1 MYVLIDYFRLLR
13 DEDKSI
19 LTNLKPEEFRD
30 FRNLV
35 IEMVL
40 STDMSTHFA
49 QIKNVR
55 AILNGEK

>member
-1 MYVLIDYFRLLR
+1 MR
-13 DEDKSI
+13 DEDKSL